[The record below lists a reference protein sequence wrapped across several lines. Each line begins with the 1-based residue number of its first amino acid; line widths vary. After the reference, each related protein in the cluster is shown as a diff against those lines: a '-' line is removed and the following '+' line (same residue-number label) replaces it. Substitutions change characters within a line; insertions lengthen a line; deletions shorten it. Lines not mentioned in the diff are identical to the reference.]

1 MLERVVI
8 VLAIIFDR
16 DRFAQIAQL
25 DHDLRI
31 VFINLDR
38 SDVFDNCFDFFQ
50 DIRYQNRVISRKK
63 AARFLNDR
71 RMRNVFIVADLLDGV
86 DDVIGKL
93 LGAVVSRR
101 IKCRL

>member
-38 SDVFDNCFDFFQ
+38 SNVLDHRFDFFQ
-50 DIRYQNRVISRKK
+50 DVRYQNRVISRKK

-71 RMRNVFIVADLLDGV
+71 RMRNIFIVADLLDCIDNIV
-86 DDVIGKL
+86 GKL
-93 LGAVVSRR
+93 LGR
-101 IKCRL
+101 IVCR